1 MGYTTDFQGQFDLNP
16 TLSEEQVTYLLNFSN
31 SRRMKRD
38 VSILEKNFG
47 PCNNI
52 MGTYGEEGEFFVDD
66 IEDDS
71 VIEHNYPPKTQ
82 PGLWCQWIPTEGGQ
96 ELIWDGGEKFYDYV
110 EWLEYLIKSFFNPWK
125 IKISGVVRWQGEE
138 FSDRGKIT
146 VKNNE
151 IFTEILE

>member
-1 MGYTTDFQGQFDLNP
+1 MGYTTDFQGQFDLDP
-16 TLSEEQVTYLLNFSN
+16 ALSEEQVTYLLNFSN

-47 PCNNI
+47 LCNNI

-71 VIEHNYPPKTQ
+71 VVEHNYPPKTQ